1 MGWTLWNAGG
11 RQVRWFHPG
20 SMGIFRVTSLG
31 PRLAV
36 KTLGESARVELSKD
50 LGALQG
56 FKMDIDMI
64 NVFIVKQARR

>member
-1 MGWTLWNAGG
+1 
-11 RQVRWFHPG
+11 
-20 SMGIFRVTSLG
+20 MGIFRVTSLG

-36 KTLGESARVELSKD
+36 KTLGESACVELSKD
-50 LGALQG
+50 FGALQG